1 MKKVTGLG
9 GIFYK
14 VEDPEEHKKWYREN
28 LGIESDQYG
37 GKLSWRDEED
47 PSKKCVTAWS
57 PFPKT
62 SRYFDPSKQ
71 DFMINYRVHD
81 LEYLLAELEKSGIKQ
96 EGKMEEYDYGKF
108 AWILDPD
115 GIKIELWEPVDGPL
129 VDEDN

>member
-37 GKLSWRDEED
+37 GKFIWRDEED
-47 PSKKCVTAWS
+47 PSKKCHTAWS
-57 PFPKT
+57 PFPKS

-81 LEYLLAELEKSGIKQ
+81 LDALLKELEKSGIKQ
-96 EGKMEEYDYGKF
+96 EGKMEEYEYGKF

-129 VDEDN
+129 LDENS